1 MLMASSHIK
10 TSMSNLTPPSDA
22 TFREAVKTKVVIVTG
37 AAQGIGLGIAEY
49 FAAGATEIL
58 ADWSLDRI
66 QAVADKIG
74 SNAHPFQCNVSSWE
88 DQLALFEFAISRF
101 GKVDALVCNASIDP
115 ELISACEKDDP
126 LRAPAMEDVHYNLLA
141 DQMETTDSDSHS
153 ATQRLRAPP
162 NTILEVNVVG
172 VIYGVKLAI
181 HHMKK
186 TGGGRIAI
194 ISSAASY
201 YPVPDQ
207 SIYSAS
213 KHAILG
219 LMRTVSKRADVGAPG
234 CLSAW
239 CALGWRF
246 RRLRVL

>member
-1 MLMASSHIK
+1 MY
-10 TSMSNLTPPSDA
+10 P
-22 TFREAVKTKVVIVTG
+22 
-37 AAQGIGLGIAEY
+37 
-49 FAAGATEIL
+49 
-58 ADWSLDRI
+58 
-66 QAVADKIG
+66 
-74 SNAHPFQCNVSSWE
+74 SWE
-88 DQLALFEFAISRF
+88 DQLALFEFAIPRF

-141 DQMETTDSDSHS
+141 DRMETTDSDSHS

-201 YPVPDQ
+201 YPAPDQ

-213 KHAILG
+213 KHAVLG

-239 CALGWRF
+239 CALG
-246 RRLRVL
+246 